1 MKNFFKTIIA
11 FLIVFTFVAIPIKAT
26 SKVPKEVKAA
36 CEKWGEEYG
45 ICPELLES
53 IAYEESRY
61 TADAKSKDG
70 SCLGLMQIR
79 KASHKQRIKNLEI
92 KDLYDVD
99 DNVQVATD
107 YLAELFEEYE
117 EVSTVLMIYH
127 GEKDA
132 VSKGEQGIVSKY
144 AKKVLKRSEAL
155 ERQHGK

>member
-1 MKNFFKTIIA
+1 MKNFFKAIIA
-11 FLIVFTFVAIPIKAT
+11 FLIMFTFVAVPIKAT

-70 SCLGLMQIR
+70 GCLGLMQIH
-79 KASHKQRIKNLEI
+79 KASHKQRIKHLEI
-92 KDLYDVD
+92 KDLYDID

-132 VSKGEQGIVSKY
+132 VRKGEQGKISRY
-144 AKKVLKRSEAL
+144 AKRVMKRSESL
-155 ERQHGK
+155 ERAHNK

>member
-1 MKNFFKTIIA
+1 MKNFFKAIIA
-11 FLIVFTFVAIPIKAT
+11 FLIVLTFVAVPIKAT

-61 TADAKSKDG
+61 TADAKSEDG
-70 SCLGLMQIR
+70 SCLGLMQIH
-79 KASHKQRIKNLEI
+79 KASHKQRIKNLEV
-92 KDLYDVD
+92 KDLYDID

-132 VSKGEQGIVSKY
+132 VRKGEQGIVSKY

>member
-11 FLIVFTFVAIPIKAT
+11 FLIVFTLVAVPIKAT
-26 SKVPKEVKAA
+26 SKVPKEVKVA

-70 SCLGLMQIR
+70 SCLGLMQIH

-92 KDLYDVD
+92 KDLYNID

-117 EVSTVLMIYH
+117 EASTVLMIYH

-132 VSKGEQGIVSKY
+132 VRKGEQGKISRY
-144 AKKVLKRSEAL
+144 AKRVLKRSESL
-155 ERQHGK
+155 ERAHNK

>member
-1 MKNFFKTIIA
+1 MKNFFKAIIA
-11 FLIVFTFVAIPIKAT
+11 FLIVFTFVAVPINAT

-70 SCLGLMQIR
+70 GCLGLMQIH

-92 KDLYDVD
+92 KDLYNID

-132 VSKGEQGIVSKY
+132 VRKSEQGIVSKY

>member
-1 MKNFFKTIIA
+1 MKNFFKAIIA
-11 FLIVFTFVAIPIKAT
+11 FLIVFTFVAIPINAT

-70 SCLGLMQIR
+70 SRLGLMQIH

-92 KDLYDVD
+92 KDLYNID

-132 VSKGEQGIVSKY
+132 VRKSEQGIVSKY

>member
-1 MKNFFKTIIA
+1 MKNFFKAIIA

-45 ICPELLES
+45 ICAELLES

-61 TADAKSKDG
+61 TADITSKDG
-70 SCLGLMQIR
+70 SCHGLMQIR
-79 KASHKQRIKNLEI
+79 KASHKQRMKNLGVT
-92 KDLYDVD
+92 DLHDLD
-99 DNVQVATD
+99 SNVQVATD

-132 VSKGEQGIVSKY
+132 VRKGEQGIVSKY

>member
-1 MKNFFKTIIA
+1 MKNFFKAIIA
-11 FLIVFTFVAIPIKAT
+11 FLIVFTFVAIPISAT

-36 CEKWGEEYG
+36 CEKWGKEYG

-70 SCLGLMQIR
+70 SCHGLMQIH

-92 KDLYDVD
+92 KDLYNID

-132 VSKGEQGIVSKY
+132 VRKSEQGIVSKY

>member
-1 MKNFFKTIIA
+1 MKNFFKATIA

-45 ICPELLES
+45 ICAELLES

-70 SCLGLMQIR
+70 SCLGLMQIH

-92 KDLYDVD
+92 KDLYNID

-132 VSKGEQGIVSKY
+132 VRKSEQGIVSKY

>member
-1 MKNFFKTIIA
+1 MKNFFKGFIA
-11 FLIVFTFVAIPIKAT
+11 FLIVFILASTPVSAT
-26 SKVPKEVKAA
+26 GKVPKDVKAA

-61 TADAKSKDG
+61 TADITSKDG
-70 SCLGLMQIR
+70 SCHGLMQIH
-79 KASHKQRIKNLEI
+79 KASHKQRMKTLGV
-92 KDLYDVD
+92 KDLYDLD
-99 DNVQVATD
+99 SNVQVAAD

-132 VSKGEQGIVSKY
+132 VRKSEQGKISRY
-144 AKKVLKRSEAL
+144 AKRVMKRSESL
-155 ERQHGK
+155 ERAHNK

>member
-1 MKNFFKTIIA
+1 MKNFFKAIIA
-11 FLIVFTFVAIPIKAT
+11 FLIVFTFVAIPINAT

-70 SCLGLMQIR
+70 SCHGLMQIH
-79 KASHKQRIKNLEI
+79 KAGHKQRIKNLEI
-92 KDLYDVD
+92 KDLYNID

-132 VSKGEQGIVSKY
+132 VRKGEQGIVSKY

>member
-1 MKNFFKTIIA
+1 MKNFFKAIIA
-11 FLIVFTFVAIPIKAT
+11 FLIVFTFVAIPINAT

-36 CEKWGEEYG
+36 CEKWGQEYG

-70 SCLGLMQIR
+70 SCHGLMQIR
-79 KASHKQRIKNLEI
+79 KVSHKQRIKNLEI
-92 KDLYDVD
+92 KDLYNID

-132 VSKGEQGIVSKY
+132 VRKGEQGIVSKY

>member
-1 MKNFFKTIIA
+1 MKNFFKGFIA
-11 FLIVFTFVAIPIKAT
+11 FLIVFTLASTPVSAVG
-26 SKVPKEVKAA
+26 KVPKEVKAA
-36 CEKWGEEYG
+36 CEKWGKEYG

-70 SCLGLMQIR
+70 SCHGLMQIH

-92 KDLYDVD
+92 KDLYNID

-132 VSKGEQGIVSKY
+132 VRKGEQGIVSKY

>member
-1 MKNFFKTIIA
+1 MKNFFKAIIA
-11 FLIVFTFVAIPIKAT
+11 FLIVFTFVVIPVNAT

-36 CEKWGEEYG
+36 CEKWGKEYG

-53 IAYEESRY
+53 IACEESRY

-70 SCLGLMQIR
+70 SCHGLMQIH
-79 KASHKQRIKNLEI
+79 KASHKQRMKNLGVT
-92 KDLYDVD
+92 DLCDLD
-99 DNVQVATD
+99 SNVQVAAD

-117 EVSTVLMIYH
+117 EVSTVLMIYR

-132 VSKGEQGIVSKY
+132 VRKGEQGIVSKY